1 MSADSLDRPEIK
13 QALTDALKEYAKTRT
28 EIESLKSHMK
38 EIVGAASDVSGIEK
52 KQINKIA
59 QLFYKQNLVE
69 HENEF
74 SEIRELYQKIV
85 GNTTP

>member
-1 MSADSLDRPEIK
+1 MSDSLDRPEIK